1 MHARLRANGSREEEN
16 PATPHSGGIS
26 LAETLGGTLLTVEGE
41 RHGVALIGDN
51 ACVNDIVADYL
62 IDLELPDEG
71 ATCTL

>member
-1 MHARLRANGSREEEN
+1 MGIEGLPKKLIVSVTGD

-26 LAETLGGTLLTVEGE
+26 FAETLGGTLLGE
-41 RHGVALIGDN
+41 RHGVAPIGDN
-51 ACVNDIVADYL
+51 ACVNDIVTDYL